1 MIAASAPLN
10 GPPESLIVE
19 APSCVCVEPPAKA
32 PAAAPPM
39 EGGGKRGEAVA
50 S

>member
-10 GPPESLIVE
+10 GPPESLVVE
-19 APSCVCVEPPAKA
+19 AASCVCVEPPTKA
-32 PAAAPPM
+32 PAAAPM
-39 EGGGKRGEAVA
+39 EGGGKRGEAVG